1 MFSLT
6 EESIVRSDLPPIDE
20 RELVERAKRDPEAF
34 GLLYE
39 RYVAQIYRYLYYRTG
54 NPQDAEDLTA
64 RTFYRALEHL
74 PRYQERG
81 LPFTAWLYRIAHNI
95 VVNWQRDRR
104 RRPVI
109 ALDRVV
115 TYAGAEGDP
124 QGALEEQEDREQLLR
139 AFRRLSPERQELLI
153 LKFVEGMSN
162 AQIGAIMGR
171 SEGAIKS
178 LYHRTL
184 LELKKN
190 LEGTEDGG
198 ARSDTGADQ

>member
-1 MFSLT
+1 MFSLA
-6 EESIVRSDLPPIDE
+6 EESPVRSNHPPGDE

-54 NPQDAEDLTA
+54 NIQDAEDLTA

-81 LPFTAWLYRIAHNI
+81 LPFAAWLYRIAHNI

-104 RRPVI
+104 RRPII

-115 TYAGAEGDP
+115 TYVGVEEDP
-124 QGALEEQEDREQLLR
+124 QGVLEEREEREQLLR

-190 LEGTEDGG
+190 LEGTENGG

>member
-1 MFSLT
+1 M
-6 EESIVRSDLPPIDE
+6 EEHSARSDCFPSEE

-54 NPQDAEDLTA
+54 NHQDAEDLTA

-104 RRPVI
+104 RRPVV
-109 ALDRVV
+109 ALDYVV
-115 TYAGAEGDP
+115 THATGGDP
-124 QGALEEQEDREQLLR
+124 REALEEEEERERLMQ
-139 AFRRLSPERQELLI
+139 AFQALAPDRQELLI

-162 AQIGAIMGR
+162 AQIGAVMRR

-190 LEGTEDGG
+190 LEGMEHGG
-198 ARSDTGADQ
+198 ERSDTGSDQ

>member
-1 MFSLT
+1 MFSL
-6 EESIVRSDLPPIDE
+6 EESAVRSDGSPDDE

-95 VVNWQRDRR
+95 VVNWQRDCR
-104 RRPVI
+104 RRPVV

-115 TYAGAEGDP
+115 AHTGEGDP
-124 QGALEEQEDREQLLR
+124 QGMLEEEEERENLMR
-139 AFRRLSPERQELLI
+139 AFQSLAPDRQELLI
-153 LKFVEGMSN
+153 LKFVERMSN

-190 LEGTEDGG
+190 LEGMKNGG
-198 ARSDTGADQ
+198 ARSDAGSDQ

>member
-1 MFSLT
+1 
-6 EESIVRSDLPPIDE
+6 
-20 RELVERAKRDPEAF
+20 LVERAKQDPEAF

-81 LPFTAWLYRIAHNI
+81 LPFAAWLYRIAHNI

-104 RRPVI
+104 RRPVV
-109 ALDRVV
+109 ALEHVV
-115 TYAGAEGDP
+115 IHAAEGDP
-124 QGALEEQEDREQLLR
+124 QETIEEAEERERLLQAFYALPSD
-139 AFRRLSPERQELLI
+139 RQELLI
-153 LKFVEGMSN
+153 LKFVEGMTN
-162 AQIGAIMGR
+162 AQIGTIMGR

-184 LELKKN
+184 LELKKY
-190 LEGTEDGG
+190 LEGTDGG
-198 ARSDTGADQ
+198 ARTNPDPNQ